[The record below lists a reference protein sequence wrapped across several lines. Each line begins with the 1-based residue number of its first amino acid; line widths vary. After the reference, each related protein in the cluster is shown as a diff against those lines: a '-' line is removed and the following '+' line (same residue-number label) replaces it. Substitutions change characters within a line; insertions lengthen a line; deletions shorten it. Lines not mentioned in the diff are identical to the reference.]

1 MILRNILQNNRSK
14 ILLKNFRKVHC
25 QNSQVL
31 FLFFESIARRY
42 YAKNFVKFI
51 RKHLCQSLFFNKV
64 AGPGLQLYKKRDS
77 GTYRCLFSCK
87 FCKLFIQNTFFH
99 RTPLIKQSYRPRDFS
114 EQLVFRTP
122 VSYFLIQRH

>member
-42 YAKNFVKFI
+42 YAKNFVKFT

-77 GTYRCLFSCK
+77 GTGACFPVNFANFS
-87 FCKLFIQNTFFH
+87 
-99 RTPLIKQSYRPRDFS
+99 
-114 EQLVFRTP
+114 FRTLFFIEHLLLNK
-122 VSYFLIQRH
+122 VIDQEIFQNSLFLEHL